1 MSPSNFWLEP
11 PETGPK
17 RDHSDDYLTVT
28 EHNIASAAKGWS
40 EPLTDRDW
48 LPSQLGELLFGQ
60 NDDSAERLR
69 TFLLVDP
76 TLRRDVRG
84 VFDLDDDLDVPARC
98 LFQGEA
104 AETLKES
111 APYIVDLSLS
121 APDGKVSRFH
131 SDFFRHHWGKGTG
144 IIIRSQ
150 ASMDDLWRH
159 FRKFTRLLVAE
170 DRHWVFFR
178 FWDPRIALS
187 YFTGIRDWPDRA
199 ARFFHIGRGGQH
211 VQMLIESGGGTLCT
225 QIIPNN
231 RLTLERDNTSRP
243 PMLLEDCDFRLF
255 HAHMRRQF
263 IIELATQGARL
274 WPYRRKV
281 HQSDG
286 LWRQEIE
293 GIVEDAY
300 RWGLS
305 QDHDIRDYV
314 SISLGKGKPFWNRPD
329 VLALIARPHLNTPEL
344 RMLALRNQL
353 ETGAMR

>member
-1 MSPSNFWLEP
+1 MPDL
-11 PETGPK
+11 G
-17 RDHSDDYLTVT
+17 DGYLTVT
-28 EHNIASAAKGWS
+28 EHSVAPTAKSVNGS
-40 EPLTDRDW
+40 SKDRDW

-84 VFDLDDDLDVPARC
+84 VFDLDEDLDVPARC

-104 AETLKES
+104 AEKLKES
-111 APYIVDLSLS
+111 APYIIDLSLS
-121 APDGKVSRFH
+121 ASDGKTARFH
-131 SDFFRHHWGKGTG
+131 TDFFRHHWGKCTG
-144 IIIRSQ
+144 IIIRSP

-159 FRKFTRLLVAE
+159 FRKHIRLQVAK
-170 DRHWVFFR
+170 DHRWVFFR

-187 YFTGIRDWPDRA
+187 YFTGISDWPDRA
-199 ARFFHIGRGGQH
+199 ARFFHVGRSSQKL
-211 VQMLIESGGGTLCT
+211 QMFIESDEGSLCT
-225 QIIPNN
+225 QISPND
-231 RLTLERDNTSRP
+231 RLTFERGNVAQA
-243 PMLLEDCDFRLF
+243 PMLLEDRDFRLF

-263 IIELATQGARL
+263 IIDLAAQGALL
-274 WPYRRKV
+274 WPYRRRA
-281 HQSDG
+281 HQSDAS
-286 LWRQEIE
+286 WRQEIE
-293 GIVEDAY
+293 GIVADAY

>member
-11 PETGPK
+11 PETRPK
-17 RDHSDDYLTVT
+17 HDHRDDYLTVT
-28 EHNIASAAKGWS
+28 EHKMASAAKGRS

-60 NDDSAERLR
+60 NDDSGEQLR

-84 VFDLDDDLDVPARC
+84 VFDLDDELDVPARC

-104 AETLKES
+104 AETLKGS

-121 APDGKVSRFH
+121 ASNGKVSRFH

-144 IIIRSQ
+144 IIVRSQ

-159 FRKFTRLLVAE
+159 FRKFTRLQVAE
-170 DRHWVFFR
+170 DRRWVFFR

-187 YFTGIRDWPDRA
+187 YFTGICDWPDRA
-199 ARFFHIGRGGQH
+199 ARFFHIRHGGQRI
-211 VQMLIESGGGTLCT
+211 QMFIESGDGSLCT
-225 QIIPNN
+225 QIIPND
-231 RLTLERDNTSRP
+231 RLPLERDNTSRP
-243 PMLLEDCDFRLF
+243 PMLLEDRDFRLF
-255 HAHMRRQF
+255 HAHMRKQF
-263 IIELATQGARL
+263 IIDLAAQGAAL
-274 WPYRRKV
+274 WPYRRRV
-281 HQSDG
+281 HQNDAS
-286 LWRQEIE
+286 WWQEIE
-293 GIVEDAY
+293 GIVDDAY

-305 QDHDIRDYV
+305 QDYDIRDYV

-329 VLALIARPHLNTPEL
+329 VLAVLARPHLNTPEL

-353 ETGAMR
+353 ETGAIQ